1 MNHIS
6 QERISDSGAINTI
19 DLDGRIKLMAG
30 RDVLLGEVFE
40 LLPLTM
46 QHFKS
51 CLALFFV
58 FVIEAWEMMI
68 IVYTS
73 PQIAKEF
80 SLDAFQVGNLIGAI
94 FVGIGVGSIIWG
106 MLIDKLGRKMT
117 IILSLILYGIVSLIS
132 VFSPDYGVLYA
143 TRFLSGVAGAGML
156 VVTFPYFAEL
166 LPVKWRGRLTVY
178 LASGW
183 PIGMLFAL
191 AATVYIEPIGW
202 RWTIGVSSLAALWF
216 VAVAFFVPESP
227 YWLAS
232 VGRQK
237 AARDAILRLS
247 GGKIV
252 IPNNANLVIK
262 TSKKSAWQETFAG
275 PMFKLTIIQLALNF
289 TFSWGYWGLQTW
301 LPTLLQQRGFSV
313 PQSYSFVAISA
324 ICMIPGYITASYFTG
339 KFGRKKVLVAYIA
352 SAALSG
358 YAFANAESMNAV
370 LASNLALSFF
380 SLGAWGVW
388 DTWIAELYPTRVRMI
403 GYSWA
408 IFSQRL
414 ANIAAPTVIGAL
426 VAQGASYNLT
436 TTFIN
441 AFMVAS
447 AVLALFLPETEGQD
461 LQ

>member
-1 MNHIS
+1 MSSLETDNANNLS
-6 QERISDSGAINTI
+6 YQSKWSVRN
-19 DLDGRIKLMAG
+19 
-30 RDVLLGEVFE
+30 VPLGEIFE
-40 LLPLTM
+40 TLPLTV

-51 CLALFFV
+51 CFALFFV

-73 PQIAKEF
+73 PQIAKDL
-80 SLDAFQVGNLIGAI
+80 SLGAFEIGNLIGAI
-94 FVGIGVGSIIWG
+94 FVGMAVGSIIWG
-106 MLIDKLGRKMT
+106 ILTDKIGRKRT

-132 VFSPDYGVLYA
+132 VFSPNYSLLYA
-143 TRFLSGVAGAGML
+143 SRFMSGVAGAGML
-156 VVTFPYFAEL
+156 VVTFPYFTEL

-178 LASGW
+178 LAAGW
-183 PIGMLFAL
+183 PIGMLCAL
-191 AATVYIEPIGW
+191 AATILIEPMGW

-216 VAVAFFVPESP
+216 VIVAFLVPESP

-232 VGRQK
+232 VGKQQ
-237 AARDAILRLS
+237 AARKVIFYLS
-247 GGKIV
+247 GGAIEV
-252 IPNNANLVIK
+252 PHDTRLVVEA
-262 TSKKSAWQETFAG
+262 SKNGGWRDALTGS
-275 PMFKLTIIQLALNF
+275 MFKLTVIQLALNF

-313 PQSYSFVAISA
+313 PQSYGFIAISA
-324 ICMIPGYITASYFTG
+324 LCMIPGYITASYLTG

-358 YAFANAESMNAV
+358 YAFANADSLNAV
-370 LASNLALSFF
+370 LAGNFALAFF

-388 DTWIAELYPTRVRMI
+388 DTWIAELYPTRVRTI

-414 ANIAAPTVIGAL
+414 ANILAPTVIGAL
-426 VAQGASYNLT
+426 VANGASYNFT
-436 TTFIN
+436 TTSIN
-441 AFMVAS
+441 CFMVAS
-447 AVLALFLPETEGQD
+447 VLLALLLPETEGKD